1 MPNKANARKAL
12 RQAAKRTAWNRAKKD
27 AFKTAIKKVLTAASF
42 EEAKKLVATAQK
54 ALDKAAK
61 TGAIKKKTAARKISR
76 LMLKINAKNNN
87 PVEEKKEKKTVKK
100 SVKK

>member
-27 AFKTAIKKVLTAASF
+27 TFKTAIKKVLTATSV

-61 TGAIKKKTAARKISR
+61 TGAIKKKTAGRKLSR
-76 LMLKINAKNNN
+76 LM
-87 PVEEKKEKKTVKK
+87 KKVNTKK
-100 SVKK
+100 